1 MGDRQD
7 ESLKQPA
14 PSLNHH
20 KGLCDYG
27 SVSVLRW
34 LAAIRVE
41 GLLLEAVL
49 SEPNR
54 SRDQLTARHCATL
67 QGNASKR
74 GLPAGRWV
82 SARNALIE

>member
-27 SVSVLRW
+27 SVSILRW
-34 LAAIRVE
+34 LAAIRQVL
-41 GLLLEAVL
+41 GLVDLDQKISRKTDYPAVL
-49 SEPNR
+49 
-54 SRDQLTARHCATL
+54 
-67 QGNASKR
+67 
-74 GLPAGRWV
+74 
-82 SARNALIE
+82 

>member
-27 SVSVLRW
+27 SVSILKW
-34 LAAIRVE
+34 LAAIRQVL
-41 GLLLEAVL
+41 GLVDLYQKISRKTDYPAVL
-49 SEPNR
+49 
-54 SRDQLTARHCATL
+54 
-67 QGNASKR
+67 
-74 GLPAGRWV
+74 
-82 SARNALIE
+82 